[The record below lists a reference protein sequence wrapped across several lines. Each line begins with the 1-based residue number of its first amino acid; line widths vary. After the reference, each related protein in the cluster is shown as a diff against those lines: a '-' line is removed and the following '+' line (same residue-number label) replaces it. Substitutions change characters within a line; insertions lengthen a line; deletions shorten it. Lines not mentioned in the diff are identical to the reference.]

1 MGESLQR
8 VFILPFSF
16 LVFPWITF
24 AQLNMNF
31 LLCAI
36 SPLLPSPSMHHFCS
50 HTQSISFAHVTI
62 ETLARMLLTFRET
75 SEKHLSCPQEQL
87 ESMHWSWVSAP
98 IICVLSAADSREGA
112 SLLPSP
118 SSQDHSHPGNRQT
131 GTHRVRHNEY
141 LTRKVA
147 AWMP

>member
-62 ETLARMLLTFRET
+62 ETLARMLSTFRET
-75 SEKHLSCPQEQL
+75 SGKHLSCPQEQL
-87 ESMHWSWVSAP
+87 GSIHWSWVSP
-98 IICVLSAADSREGA
+98 
-112 SLLPSP
+112 P
-118 SSQDHSHPGNRQT
+118 SSVSCQQQTAEKGPHSCPLPPPKTTVTLVTGKQGHTGSGTASISPG
-131 GTHRVRHNEY
+131 
-141 LTRKVA
+141 K
-147 AWMP
+147 

>member
-31 LLCAI
+31 LLCAV

-62 ETLARMLLTFRET
+62 ETLARMLSTFRET
-75 SEKHLSCPQEQL
+75 SGKHLSCPQEQL
-87 ESMHWSWVSAP
+87 ESIHWSWVSP
-98 IICVLSAADSREGA
+98 
-112 SLLPSP
+112 P
-118 SSQDHSHPGNRQT
+118 SSVSCQQQTAEKGPHSCPLPPPKTTVTLVTGKQGHTGSGTASISPG
-131 GTHRVRHNEY
+131 
-141 LTRKVA
+141 K
-147 AWMP
+147 

>member
-62 ETLARMLLTFRET
+62 ETLARMLSTFRET

-87 ESMHWSWVSAP
+87 ESIHWSWVSP
-98 IICVLSAADSREGA
+98 
-112 SLLPSP
+112 P
-118 SSQDHSHPGNRQT
+118 SSVSCQQQTAEKGPHSCPLPPPKTTVTLVTGKQGHTGSGTASISPG
-131 GTHRVRHNEY
+131 
-141 LTRKVA
+141 K
-147 AWMP
+147 

>member
-62 ETLARMLLTFRET
+62 ETLAQMLSTFRET
-75 SEKHLSCPQEQL
+75 SGKHLSCPQEQL
-87 ESMHWSWVSAP
+87 ESIHWSW
-98 IICVLSAADSREGA
+98 A
-112 SLLPSP
+112 SPP
-118 SSQDHSHPGNRQT
+118 SSVSCQQQTAEKGPHSCPLPPPKTTVTLVTGKQGHTGSGTASISPG
-131 GTHRVRHNEY
+131 
-141 LTRKVA
+141 K
-147 AWMP
+147 

>member
-62 ETLARMLLTFRET
+62 ETLARMLSTFRET
-75 SEKHLSCPQEQL
+75 SGKHLSCPQEQL
-87 ESMHWSWVSAP
+87 ESIHWSWVSP
-98 IICVLSAADSREGA
+98 
-112 SLLPSP
+112 P
-118 SSQDHSHPGNRQT
+118 SSVSCQQQTAEKGPHSCPLPPPKTTVTLVTGKQGHTGSGTASISPG
-131 GTHRVRHNEY
+131 
-141 LTRKVA
+141 K
-147 AWMP
+147 

>member
-31 LLCAI
+31 LLCAV

-62 ETLARMLLTFRET
+62 ETLARMLSTFRET
-75 SEKHLSCPQEQL
+75 SGKHLSCPQEQL
-87 ESMHWSWVSAP
+87 ESIHWSWVSP
-98 IICVLSAADSREGA
+98 
-112 SLLPSP
+112 P
-118 SSQDHSHPGNRQT
+118 SSVSCQQQTAEKGPHSCPLPPPKTTVTLVTGKQGHTGSGTVSISPG
-131 GTHRVRHNEY
+131 
-141 LTRKVA
+141 K
-147 AWMP
+147 